1 MTSEVTVLVTG
12 ATDGIGLQTAI
23 DLARAGAKLALH
35 GRSPSKLSEAA
46 RSVEA
51 ARSGSV
57 AAQLCADL
65 ASLAEVRRLAAEVQA
80 KLPRLDVLLANA
92 GVFKKSL
99 ERTVDGFE
107 ATFAVNHLSHLLLC
121 HELMP
126 MLRRSAGSRVVV
138 VSSMA
143 HGQGARRFR
152 RSHRGEALQRLW
164 RLRALQARQ
173 RVVHGRAGTAHPGSP
188 DRQLAAPGRGGH
200 EPAAGGVRIERA
212 RVALGRSET
221 SVYLCLSPD
230 VADKSGAYFVRKSP
244 APMHK
249 LAADESATA
258 RFYERSC
265 ELVGV
270 APLPE

>member
-143 HGQGARRFR
+143 HGQGRVDFDDLTGEKHFSGYGAYALSKLANVLFTVELARRTQG
-152 RSHRGEALQRLW
+152 HP
-164 RLRALQARQ
+164 
-173 RVVHGRAGTAHPGSP
+173 TANSLHPGVVGTNLLREGFGSS
-188 DRQLAAPGRGGH
+188 GRESLSEG
-200 EPAAGGVRIERA
+200 A
-212 RVALGRSET
+212 ET